1 MSAYI
6 AWNISLCVDYFM
18 RKRKKNFHLLP
29 WFFFRQVKGSCYHFL
44 VIFGYSSRSECLLSF
59 FRSVFHPHRLDTTL
73 RRSQSFSEWRRD
85 AWRCLFPSP
94 ALECSS
100 SWCKNNS
107 HSASGV
113 QYENDHGR
121 SRRFVLP
128 AWVYAITQSDWST
141 ATEPRVFRRKWR
153 CTRLSSGCHGFL

>member
-6 AWNISLCVDYFM
+6 AWNVSVCVDYFYAET
-18 RKRKKNFHLLP
+18 KNFPLLS
-29 WFFFRQVKGSCYHFL
+29 WFFFRYSKGSWYYFL
-44 VIFGYSSRSECLLSF
+44 VIFGYSSSPECLLSS
-59 FRSVFHPHRLDTTL
+59 FRSVFRPRRLDTTL
-73 RRSQSFSEWRRD
+73 RRSQSFSEWRQD
-85 AWRCLFPSP
+85 AWRCLFPSL
-94 ALECSS
+94 ALGCSS

-113 QYENDHGR
+113 RYGNDHGR

-128 AWVYAITQSDWST
+128 AWVCVTILSDWST